1 MYIRIFTEKEKQ
13 FIREKYVEAKWTAAK
28 IGKELKAGVATVRKF
43 LHEEK
48 LIRPVGSSSRK
59 YSSNFNYFKFIDT
72 EQKAY
77 WLGVLYADG
86 CVSKKNNSLR
96 FSSIDKEWIEA
107 YKKDLEYNG
116 PINIEHRHNF
126 NKNIYKVT
134 MYSERLVDS
143 LISYGCVERKSLVL
157 KFPDLPE
164 SLIPHFIRGYF
175 DGDGCVYTG
184 KYIRNSDCITLRV
197 LICSGSKSLLEEMV
211 KYLPIFCKLVRQRQ
225 RVHPIYEIVLSV
237 KDSKAFY
244 TYIYSKATR
253 FLQRKKDKF
262 DSFFQERGSTT
273 IISPSYNR

>member
-1 MYIRIFTEKEKQ
+1 MYIRIFTEEEKQ
-13 FIREKYVEAKWTAAK
+13 FIRKKYVNTKWTAAK

-43 LHEEK
+43 LHEEG
-48 LIRPVGSSSRK
+48 LIKPVGSSSRK
-59 YSSNFNYFKFIDT
+59 YFANFSYFESIDT

-86 CVSKKNNSLR
+86 CVSKKSKSLR

-116 PINIEHRHNF
+116 PLSTEYHPKF
-126 NKNIYKVT
+126 NKSIYKIT
-134 MYSERLVDS
+134 MCSDKLVDS
-143 LISYGCVERKSLVL
+143 LISYGCVERKSLIL
-157 KFPDLPE
+157 KFPDLSE

-211 KYLPIFCKLVRQRQ
+211 KHLPISCKLIRQRQ
-225 RVHPIYEIVLSV
+225 RVHTLYEIVLSV
-237 KDSKAFY
+237 NDSKSFY
-244 TYIYSKATR
+244 TYIYANATR

-273 IISPSYNR
+273 IISPSYNI

>member
-1 MYIRIFTEKEKQ
+1 MYIRIFTEEEKQ
-13 FIREKYVEAKWTAAK
+13 FIREKYANTKWTAAK

-43 LHEEK
+43 LHEEN

-59 YSSNFNYFKFIDT
+59 YFANFSYFESIDT

-107 YKKDLEYNG
+107 YKKDLECDG
-116 PINIEHRHNF
+116 PINIEHHSKF
-126 NKNIYKVT
+126 NKRIYKIT
-134 MYSERLVDS
+134 IYSDKLVDS

-157 KFPDLPE
+157 KFPKLPE
-164 SLIPHFIRGYF
+164 SLVPHFIRGYF
-175 DGDGCVYTG
+175 DGDGCVYSG
-184 KYIRNSDCITLRV
+184 KYLRNSDCKTLRV
-197 LICSGSKSLLEEMV
+197 LICSGSQSLLENMV
-211 KYLPIFCKLVRQRQ
+211 KYLPVSCRLVRQRQ
-225 RVHPIYEIVLSV
+225 RIHPLYEVVFSV
-237 KDSKAFY
+237 EDSKAFY
-244 TYIYSKATR
+244 SYIYTNATR

-273 IISPSYNR
+273 IISPSYNI

>member
-1 MYIRIFTEKEKQ
+1 MYIRIFTEEEKQ
-13 FIREKYVEAKWTAAK
+13 FIREKYVNTKWTAAK
-28 IGKELKAGVATVRKF
+28 IGKELRAGVATVRRF
-43 LHEEK
+43 LHEEG

-59 YSSNFNYFKFIDT
+59 YSSNFNYFESIDT

-116 PINIEHRHNF
+116 PINIEHHHNF
-126 NKNIYKVT
+126 NKDIYKVT

-175 DGDGCVYTG
+175 DGDGCVVYYKYT
-184 KYIRNSDCITLRV
+184 KHSNCKTLKV
-197 LICSGSKSLLEEMV
+197 IICSGSKYLLEKMV
-211 KYLPIFCKLVRQRQ
+211 QYLPTSCKLIRQRQ
-225 RVHPIYEIVLSV
+225 RVHALYEIVLSV
-237 KDSKAFY
+237 NDSKSFY
-244 TYIYSKATR
+244 TYIYANATR

-273 IISPSYNR
+273 IISPSYNI

>member
-1 MYIRIFTEKEKQ
+1 MYIRIFTEEEKQ
-13 FIREKYVEAKWTAAK
+13 FIREKYVNTKWTVAK

-43 LHEEK
+43 LHEEN

-59 YSSNFNYFKFIDT
+59 YSSNFSYFESIDT

-86 CVSKKNNSLR
+86 YVSKKDNSLR

-116 PINIEHRHNF
+116 PINIDHHSKF

-134 MYSERLVDS
+134 MYSDKLVNS
-143 LISYGCVERKSLVL
+143 LISYGCIERKSLVL
-157 KFPDLPE
+157 KFPKLPE
-164 SLIPHFIRGYF
+164 SLVSHFIRGYF
-175 DGDGCVYTG
+175 DGDGCVYSG
-184 KYIRNSDCITLRV
+184 KYIRNSDCKTLRV
-197 LICSGSKSLLEEMV
+197 IICSGSQSLLENMV
-211 KYLPIFCKLVRQRQ
+211 KQLPVSCKLVRQRQ
-225 RVHPIYEIVLSV
+225 RVHPLYEIVFSV
-237 KDSKAFY
+237 EDSKAFY
-244 TYIYSKATR
+244 TYIYTNATR

-273 IISPSYNR
+273 IISPSYNK

>member
-1 MYIRIFTEKEKQ
+1 MYIRIFTEEEKQ
-13 FIREKYVEAKWTAAK
+13 FIIEKYVNTKWTAAK

-43 LHEEK
+43 LHEEN

-59 YSSNFNYFKFIDT
+59 YSSNFSYFESIDT

-116 PINIEHRHNF
+116 PINIEHHSKF

-134 MYSERLVDS
+134 IYSDKLVDS
-143 LISYGCVERKSLVL
+143 LVSYGCVERKSLVL
-157 KFPDLPE
+157 EFPDLPE

-175 DGDGCVYTG
+175 DGDGCVYSG
-184 KYIRNSDCITLRV
+184 KYIRNSDCKTLRV
-197 LICSGSKSLLEEMV
+197 MICSGSKSLLEGMV
-211 KYLPIFCKLVRQRQ
+211 TYLPISCKLVRQRQ
-225 RVHPIYEIVLSV
+225 RVHFLYEIVLSV
-237 KDSKAFY
+237 EDSKAFY
-244 TYIYSKATR
+244 TYIYSNATR
-253 FLQRKKDKF
+253 FLQRKKNKF

-273 IISPSYNR
+273 IISPSYNI